1 MKYGLIGE
9 KLGYSFSK
17 EIHTSFHKYD
27 YVIKELSKSELENFI
42 KAKEYLGLNVTIP
55 YKTIII
61 PYLDEID
68 KMAYDLGAVN
78 TIVNDNGKLYGYNTD
93 VFGFIYLVQKS
104 GCILENKN
112 VCILGTGATSK
123 TITYAVKT
131 LGAKQI
137 YNVSRNQKQGCFT
150 YQTINEVADS
160 IDVIINASPCGTFPN
175 IDECLIE
182 LKNFKNLEGVLDVVY
197 NPLKSSLV
205 RKAEDLNIKAIG
217 GLYML
222 VAQASLSAKL
232 FLNGNVNINID
243 NIYKDINDKHTNIIL
258 IGMPGSGKTTIGK
271 VLSEELE
278 KKFIDV
284 DSLIEEKIGVSINEF
299 FKKHGEEEFR
309 KVESEV
315 IKDLSKLQGYVI
327 ATGGGVVLN
336 EQNMYYLRANGKII
350 LINRDLDKI
359 IIDENR
365 PLLKNK
371 TDLKKIYKDRYAIYK
386 KNCDLEIFNN
396 DTIANAV
403 KRIGS
408 LI

>member
-17 EIHTSFHKYD
+17 EIHTCFHKYD
-27 YVIKELSKSELENFI
+27 YVIKELPKTELEDFI
-42 KAKEYLGLNVTIP
+42 KTKEYLGLNVTIP
-55 YKTIII
+55 YKAMVI

-68 KMAYDLGAVN
+68 KTAYDLGAVN
-78 TIVNDNGKLYGYNTD
+78 TIVNNNGKLYGYNTD

-104 GCILENKN
+104 GCVLKNKN
-112 VCILGTGATSK
+112 ICILGTGATSK
-123 TITYAVKT
+123 TIAYAVKS
-131 LGAKQI
+131 LGANQI
-137 YNVSRNQKQGCFT
+137 YNVSRSQKQGCFT
-150 YQTINEVADS
+150 YQTISEVANS

-182 LKNFKNLEGVLDVVY
+182 LKNFKNLEGVIDVVY

-205 RKAEDLNIKAIG
+205 RNAEALNIKAIG

-222 VAQASLSAKL
+222 VAQASASAKL
-232 FLNGNVNINID
+232 FLKENVNIDID
-243 NIYKDINDKHTNIIL
+243 SIYKDIKNKHTNIIL
-258 IGMPGSGKTTIGK
+258 IGMPGCGKTTIGK
-271 VLSEELE
+271 ALGEGLE
-278 KKFIDV
+278 RKFIDT
-284 DSLIEEKIGVSINEF
+284 DCLIEEKIGITISEF
-299 FKKHGEEEFR
+299 FKKYGEEKFR
-309 KVESEV
+309 QIESEV
-315 IKDLSKLQGYVI
+315 IKDLSKLQGCVI

-336 EQNMYYLRANGKII
+336 EQNMYSLKANGKII

-359 IIDENR
+359 IIDDNR

-371 TDLKKIYKDRYAIYK
+371 SDLKKIYEKRYNIYK
-386 KNCDLEIFNN
+386 KECDLEIFNN
-396 DTIANAV
+396 DTIINAV